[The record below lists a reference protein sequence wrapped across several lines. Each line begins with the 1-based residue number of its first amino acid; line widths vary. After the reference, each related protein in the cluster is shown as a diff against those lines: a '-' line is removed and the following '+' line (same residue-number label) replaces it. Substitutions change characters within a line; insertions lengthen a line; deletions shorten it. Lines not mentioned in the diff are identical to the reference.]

1 MNIALLL
8 SGGTGSRLRADK
20 PKQYIPVAGRMIVS
34 RCLERLCR
42 HPIVDAVQIVAA
54 EEWRDAILAECKH
67 PDKLRGFSV
76 PGKNRQ
82 LSILNGLRGISEYAG
97 AEDVVLIHDAARP
110 LISEELITACFAAI
124 EGHDGVL
131 PALPMTDTVYYS
143 ADGKRVERLLE
154 RSCIFAGQAPEAYQF
169 GKYLE
174 ANERLLPDQILS
186 INGSTE
192 PAIMA
197 GMDVVMIPGEKKN
210 FKITTQE
217 DLVRYAEILAKESE
231 T

>member
-1 MNIALLL
+1 
-8 SGGTGSRLRADK
+8 
-20 PKQYIPVAGRMIVS
+20 
-34 RCLERLCR
+34 
-42 HPIVDAVQIVAA
+42 
-54 EEWRDAILAECKH
+54 
-67 PDKLRGFSV
+67 
-76 PGKNRQ
+76 
-82 LSILNGLRGISEYAG
+82 
-97 AEDVVLIHDAARP
+97 
-110 LISEELITACFAAI
+110 
-124 EGHDGVL
+124 
-131 PALPMTDTVYYS
+131 MTDTVYYS